1 AVGVGV
7 DRDAGDPGVAAG
19 ADDPD
24 RDLPSVG
31 DENLA
36 QARHGQP
43 PGVAWPRGT
52 CAPARWLSGSLR
64 TDRARRVWRGRR
76 RGPAPAAPP
85 GGGACHP
92 LLPPPPRPP
101 SPPPRTAS
109 PETRDSRA
117 TVVRGAISR
126 ARFGAEAASAPV
138 PKRPTSSAASAGSGE
153 RRSGSRSGAW

>member
-1 AVGVGV
+1 
-7 DRDAGDPGVAAG
+7 RDAGDPGVAAG

-31 DENLA
+31 AENLA

-43 PGVAWPRGT
+43 PGAASPRGT
-52 CAPARWLSGSLR
+52 CAPGPGVSGRLR
-64 TDRARRVWRGRR
+64 PDPARRVWRGRR
-76 RGPAPAAPP
+76 RGPAAAAPPPLEPGLRGRGDLAITPVVPP
-85 GGGACHP
+85 GGGGCHP

-101 SPPPRTAS
+101 SPPPLTAS

-126 ARFGAEAASAPV
+126 ARFGAE
-138 PKRPTSSAASAGSGE
+138 
-153 RRSGSRSGAW
+153 